1 MPGACCAGGNARKV
15 WALHRRARRRPVRP
29 PRNPDLAVSDI
40 GVVNV
45 TTAEAMTK
53 GWQLAV
59 STTRPGHAD
68 PVVEHFIVAIFDQ
81 DQAIETLR
89 KRNKLEDAKVLAFG
103 PAPELTMAF
112 LNAQRGE
119 VYSVSVVKRP

>member
-1 MPGACCAGGNARKV
+1 M
-15 WALHRRARRRPVRP
+15 
-29 PRNPDLAVSDI
+29 SDI

-89 KRNKLEDAKVLAFG
+89 KRNKLGANAKVLAFS